1 MTDMVID
8 ELEGAFDAV
17 LHNERI
23 ETLEGQVAALAGRV
37 DGALLHAQRPALD
50 GVKGGAVDP
59 ARAAFVN
66 RYLRHGQEAGVE
78 LKSFSGASNGAGGY
92 AVPRE
97 IDQLIDA
104 TLKGI
109 SPIRGIA
116 NVVRTGTAGYRKLVT
131 SGGIVS
137 GWASET
143 GARSETGTPAF
154 NEIAP
159 PSGELYANPA
169 ASQAM
174 LDDAQFDVEG
184 WLAGE
189 IAREFAHAEGAA
201 FINGNGTN
209 KPKGF
214 LTYTATDQADG
225 ARAFGSLQYVLSGGA
240 AGFAASNPQDRLIDL
255 VQSLRAPYRQGAA
268 FVMNS
273 ATLAVIRKMKTSDGA
288 FLWQP
293 SLTTAQPATL
303 LGYPVVEAE
312 DMPDIAAGS
321 LSIAFG
327 NFQLG
332 YVIAERS
339 ETSILRDP
347 FTNKPFVHF
356 YAVKRV
362 GGAVVNSEAIKL
374 MKFAAS

>member
-1 MTDMVID
+1 MTDGVVD
-8 ELEGAFDAV
+8 GLEASFDAV
-17 LHNERI
+17 VQGERI
-23 ETLEGQVAALAGRV
+23 AGLEQEMAALKGRV
-37 DGALLHAQRPALD
+37 DGALLAARRPALD
-50 GVKGGAVDP
+50 GVKGGDVDP
-59 ARAAFVN
+59 ARAAFVE
-66 RYLRHGQEAGVE
+66 RYLRQGHEAGVE
-78 LKSFSGASNGAGGY
+78 LKSFSGASGGAGGY

-97 IDQLIDA
+97 IDQLIDG

-109 SPIRGIA
+109 SPIRAIA

-131 SGGIVS
+131 SGGVVS

-143 GARSETGTPAF
+143 GARGETATPVF

-189 IAREFAHAEGAA
+189 IAREFAAAEGAA
-201 FINGNGTN
+201 FVSGNGTN

-214 LTYTATDQADG
+214 LTYTTTSEADG
-225 ARAFGSLQYVLSGGA
+225 VRAFGSLQYVASGA
-240 AGFAASNPQDRLIDL
+240 AGAFAASNPQDRLIDL
-255 VQSLRAPYRQGAA
+255 VQSLRAPYRQGAV

-293 SLTTAQPATL
+293 GLAAGQPASL

-312 DMPDIAAGS
+312 DMPDIAADS

-327 NFQLG
+327 NFQAG

-347 FTNKPFVHF
+347 FSNKPFVHF
-356 YAVKRV
+356 YAVKRI
-362 GGAVVNSEAIKL
+362 GGGVANSEAIKL